1 MLNWEQANLAAK
13 DHKSA
18 IPFYKDYNNEGNA
31 VRRLNDSGC
40 KNVIEILDWVGTSS
54 ATFRQVFE
62 YAHFGSVHDV
72 LKFYR
77 QHGYF
82 AISQA

>member
-1 MLNWEQANLAAK
+1 MLNREQANLAAK
-13 DHKSA
+13 DHISA
-18 IPFYKDYNNEGNA
+18 IPFYIDYNNEGNA

-40 KNVIEILDWVGTSS
+40 KNVIEILDWVGTGS

-62 YAHFGSVHDV
+62 YAKFGCV
-72 LKFYR
+72 LDILEFYCE
-77 QHGYF
+77 HGYF